1 MHPAPFFRGNI
12 MSIRQLAGIIES
24 LSVLIGKAGALILPL
39 LVLTILVNVI
49 LRYTFNIG
57 LIELEEL
64 QWHLNATVVM
74 CCLAYAL
81 KTDEHVRVDLFYNRL
96 GSRGRD
102 WVNVLGL
109 LFLFLPFTAL
119 VGWNAWTIAAYS
131 WELKEGSPMP
141 SGLPARYIIKGIMAL
156 GMTLLMLQGVALLL
170 RALCR
175 LFSPQAEEDRP

>member
-1 MHPAPFFRGNI
+1 
-12 MSIRQLAGIIES
+12 MSIRQLAGFIES
-24 LSVLIGKAGALILPL
+24 LSVMIGKCGALVLPL

-74 CCLAYAL
+74 CCLAYAM
-81 KTDEHVRVDLFYNRL
+81 KTDEHVRVDVLYNRL
-96 GSRGRD
+96 GSRGKG

-119 VGWNAWTIAAYS
+119 VSWNAWTIAAYS

-141 SGLPARYIIKGIMAL
+141 SGLPARYLIKGMMAL

-170 RALCR
+170 KSLCH
-175 LFSPQAEEDRP
+175 LFSPRTEEDLP